1 MEVNGFPANSRVWI
15 CSRKRGTTCE
25 TPRSFVSSAGSAAA
39 PPRVAV
45 LLKRTLIVN
54 TEKSVVVE
62 DLMIAQR
69 RQDLI
74 GEFTEFCSGDEL

>member
-1 MEVNGFPANSRVWI
+1 M
-15 CSRKRGTTCE
+15 
-25 TPRSFVSSAGSAAA
+25 
-39 PPRVAV
+39 

-54 TEKSVVVE
+54 AEKPVVVE

-74 GEFTEFCSGDEL
+74 GEFTEFCSGDELQELVEISDSLESSVLGTLLELLWIHVVGHIGARAFVAQ